1 MMSNKYS
8 VIIVFLFSWFFSVA
22 YATEVTETLYS
33 DYGDKVTVR
42 YNITCRNETLYLT
55 FSDVK
60 KQLGNVHG
68 NKFQESERVK
78 IVFFDKNGGFVDNKF
93 SSDIETDAVAIASD
107 EIVYRWSEEGFVW
120 MDNGLELQLKLL
132 VPKATLS
139 IPIYLAYSKK
149 PHLHS
154 VFAYCG
160 VLDIPLIKSGSVD
173 SYASAAINEKVIM
186 ESDTEEGGQ
195 QTVLTDDEL
204 ALRIVDKINELL
216 GYCSDIALP
225 EGLDTYVGQLRQ
237 LELTISEQNVK
248 RKVARVL
255 REVEDKK
262 EEVARVTSDMKR
274 VEEEN
279 AARKVVETEAQQ
291 NLKYL
296 NERLDNIE
304 KLTENDVAELKTTAN
319 ELRRQS
325 HAVEN
330 DKLANQMR
338 KAVDRCDDEV
348 KKIDDAKKKRKL
360 WMIIGGVI
368 LSVLMAIGNH
378 TLQLFRNMRSQKGI
392 EDMQDKMVRR
402 AEYEAKRRAQN
413 MVRSKVNKVENAARQ
428 KSQELVRNGVK
439 NGVNKMKGKGNK
451 SFTI

>member
-8 VIIVFLFSWFFSVA
+8 VIIVFLFSCFVSVA
-22 YATEVTETLYS
+22 FAEEVTETLYS
-33 DYGDKVTVR
+33 DDGDKVTVR
-42 YNITCRNETLYLT
+42 YDITCRNEILYLT

-60 KQLGNVHG
+60 NHLGNVNG
-68 NKFQESERVK
+68 NKYRESEKVK
-78 IVFFDKNGGFVDNKF
+78 VVYFDKNGGFVGDKF
-93 SSDIETDAVAIASD
+93 LSDIETDAVAVASD
-107 EIVYRWSEEGFVW
+107 EIEYRWSEKGFVW
-120 MDNGLELQLKLL
+120 IDNELELQLKLL

-149 PHLHS
+149 PHTHN

-160 VLDIPLIKSGSVD
+160 VLDIPLAEPRSVGSYTSTTV
-173 SYASAAINEKVIM
+173 NEKVTM
-186 ESDTEEGGQ
+186 SSAAEELEQ
-195 QTVLTDDEL
+195 QTELTDDEL

-216 GYCSDIALP
+216 EYSSDIALP
-225 EGLDTYVGQLRQ
+225 EGLDAYVSQLRQ

-248 RKVARVL
+248 RQVARTL

-274 VEEEN
+274 VEEED
-279 AARKVVETEAQQ
+279 AARKAVETEAQQ

-304 KLTENDVAELKTTAN
+304 KLTENDIAELKTTAN

-330 DKLANQMR
+330 DELARQMR
-338 KAVDRCDDEV
+338 KVADRCDDEV
-348 KKIDDAKKKRKL
+348 KKIDDAKKKRNI
-360 WMIIGGVI
+360 WMVIGGVI
-368 LSVLMAIGNH
+368 LSVLMAVGNH
-378 TLQLFRNMRSQKGI
+378 TLQHLRNMRNQKGI
-392 EDMQDKMVRR
+392 EDMQDKIVRR

-413 MVRSKVNKVENAARQ
+413 LVRSKVNKVENVARQ
-428 KSQELVRNGVK
+428 KSRDLVRNGVN
-439 NGVNKMKGKGNK
+439 NGVNKMKKKDNK
-451 SFTI
+451 SYTI